1 VTGTSFAVPY
11 VTAALA
17 SYGNDPKRM
26 FADTVDLGAPG
37 PDPIFGRGLVQGPKV
52 CVSAASAN

>member
-1 VTGTSFAVPY
+1 VPY

-17 SYGNDPKRM
+17 SYGNDPASM
-26 FADTVDLGAPG
+26 LAGALDLGAPG
-37 PDPIFGRGLVQGPKV
+37 PDPVFGRGLVQGPKV